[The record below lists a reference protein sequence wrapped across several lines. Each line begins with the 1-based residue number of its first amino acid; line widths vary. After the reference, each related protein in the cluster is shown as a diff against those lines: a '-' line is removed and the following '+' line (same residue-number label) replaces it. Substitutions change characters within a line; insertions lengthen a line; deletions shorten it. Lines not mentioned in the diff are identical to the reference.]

1 MNKDKIISR
10 DEIRVEFNN
19 AEDYIFRKI
28 PLLSG
33 TTKSL
38 IEKYVK
44 NACNDVRVERKVY
57 SIYTK
62 TKTVVNTQ
70 FLNIVRWE
78 NENKKRRLVRK
89 NWFIREILRDTSRMV
104 NMEYN
109 DRIRLRALLSK
120 LPRNSLLC
128 RVRNRDPF
136 TGYPRSYFRIL
147 GVSRFSAKELG
158 HMPGL
163 VKATW

>member
-1 MNKDKIISR
+1 MYS
-10 DEIRVEFNN
+10 
-19 AEDYIFRKI
+19 
-28 PLLSG
+28 
-33 TTKSL
+33 
-38 IEKYVK
+38 
-44 NACNDVRVERKVY
+44 VY
-57 SIYTK
+57 TR

-104 NMEYN
+104 SMEYN

-120 LPRNSLLC
+120 LPKNSLLC

-147 GVSRFSAKELG
+147 GVGRFSAKRLG